1 MSTERRL
8 HRYAE
13 PTFDEEEE
21 ILDGDFSGSMF
32 GLIDNSKKSSS
43 SAPMKQLDEALS
55 RVREELNMQLGKAG
69 MDASLNSEVDA
80 ALSQVSGLAS
90 RIVSSAK
97 DLAQPASA

>member
-55 RVREELNMQLGKAG
+55 RVREQLGKAG